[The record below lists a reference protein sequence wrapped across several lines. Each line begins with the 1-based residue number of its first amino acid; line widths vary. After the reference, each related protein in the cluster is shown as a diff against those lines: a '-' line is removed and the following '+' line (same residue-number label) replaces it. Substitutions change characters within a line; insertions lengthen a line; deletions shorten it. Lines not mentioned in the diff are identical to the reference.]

1 MNPNDH
7 KDSMRRSFDSKGI
20 RLERRYTKIMSKTNK
35 FIIWCV
41 MVAITSFWMW
51 AGVQVWL
58 RGSLLEIQNQTNLI
72 IVSILFILLLAL
84 LSVGIVVFRNRLWS
98 TYLGII
104 VGITYS
110 LLFKISSLN
119 LVGMFIL
126 IMLFFHA
133 QDIVH
138 GEMSERIKMNSRV
151 LIRKGL
157 SNFIVA
163 FFVLISFA
171 AYQSPAIES
180 FKDIKELPS
189 SSNVFIKTIIA
200 QTLSG
205 QLNEATPAQKETVLN
220 QVTQEINREANRA
233 LQPYFQY
240 APPALAFALFLVL
253 WGVGW
258 IFVWLAVFLGMLIFQ
273 ILKKIKFFI
282 IEEKDVKAESIVI

>member
-1 MNPNDH
+1 
-7 KDSMRRSFDSKGI
+7 
-20 RLERRYTKIMSKTNK
+20 MSKTNK
-35 FIIWCV
+35 FIVWCV
-41 MVAITSFWMW
+41 LVAITSFWMW
-51 AGVQVWL
+51 AGVQVWF

-72 IVSILFILLLAL
+72 IVSFLFIILLTL
-84 LSVGIVVFRNRLWS
+84 LSVGIVIFRNRLWS

-104 VGITYS
+104 VSITYS

-119 LVGMFIL
+119 LVGIFVL
-126 IMLFFHA
+126 IMLFYHA

-138 GEMSERIKMNSRV
+138 GEMSERIKMSSRV

-189 SSNVFIKTIIA
+189 SSSVFIKTIVA

-205 QLNEATPAQKETVLN
+205 QLNESSPSQKETVLN
-220 QVTQEINREANRA
+220 QVTHEINREANRV

-240 APPALAFALFLVL
+240 APPALAFGLFLLL
-253 WGVGW
+253 WSVGW
-258 IFVWLAVFLGMLIFQ
+258 IFVWLAVFFGMFIFW
-273 ILKKIKFFI
+273 ILKKINFFK
-282 IEEKDVKAESIVI
+282 IEEYDIKAERLTI